1 MTNSTDVSDMKMTR
15 FGYRVDLIRE
25 RHVYMNVGIVGIQFA
40 SLSFYLFM
48 CLYLIKLQFH

>member
-25 RHVYMNVGIVGIQFA
+25 GHARVNDEAKIA
-40 SLSFYLFM
+40 SRGTDWDD
-48 CLYLIKLQFH
+48 IIAER